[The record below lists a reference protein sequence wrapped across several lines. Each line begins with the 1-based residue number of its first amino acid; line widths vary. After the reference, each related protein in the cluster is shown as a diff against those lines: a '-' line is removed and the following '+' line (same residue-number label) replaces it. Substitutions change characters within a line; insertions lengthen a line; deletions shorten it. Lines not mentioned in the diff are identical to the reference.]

1 MQRAF
6 LKELNLQFFQ
16 FALHE
21 SHNTEILKY
30 VIQGVIT
37 DMPWSFSSKT

>member
-6 LKELNLQFFQ
+6 LKELNLRFFQ

-37 DMPWSFSSKT
+37 DMPWSFSSKS